1 MNVLNTSQIINI
13 NIPGLIKVNFWFYNH
28 RHHNNNNNN
37 NNIHYSFSIL
47 QAGKTKANTFLSI
60 RKTKK
65 ELELWKDVI
74 LLSCWLGFAR
84 SAAGVVVDNEKNFR
98 VIICFKDATNTSEYN
113 CEVTILNKKLQL
125 LYDNCIVNCVLLNFM
140 KAIFLNVT
148 IFSCCKIAES
158 GIIFRVYQTR

>member
-13 NIPGLIKVNFWFYNH
+13 YIPGLIKVNFWFYNH
-28 RHHNNNNNN
+28 RHHNNNNNNN

-65 ELELWKDVI
+65 ELELWKYVI
-74 LLSCWLGFAR
+74 LLSCWFGFAR

-98 VIICFKDATNTSEYN
+98 VIICFKAATNTSEYN
-113 CEVTILNKKLQL
+113 CEVTILNKKLQI
-125 LYDNCIVNCVLLNFM
+125 LYCKLRLIKLHKSNFF
-140 KAIFLNVT
+140 KCHYF
-148 IFSCCKIAES
+148 
-158 GIIFRVYQTR
+158 